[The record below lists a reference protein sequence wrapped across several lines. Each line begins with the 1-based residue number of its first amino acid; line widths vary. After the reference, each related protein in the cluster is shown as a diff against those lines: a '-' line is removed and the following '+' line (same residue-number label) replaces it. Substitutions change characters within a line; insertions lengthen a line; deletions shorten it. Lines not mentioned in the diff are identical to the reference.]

1 MKKASIIGIGRLG
14 LCWALN
20 LEKNNYDVV
29 GVDIDKDYVDLLNI
43 NHLFL
48 KSHM

>member
-20 LEKNNYDVV
+20 LEKN
-29 GVDIDKDYVDLLNI
+29 KDCYYL
-43 NHLFL
+43 
-48 KSHM
+48 